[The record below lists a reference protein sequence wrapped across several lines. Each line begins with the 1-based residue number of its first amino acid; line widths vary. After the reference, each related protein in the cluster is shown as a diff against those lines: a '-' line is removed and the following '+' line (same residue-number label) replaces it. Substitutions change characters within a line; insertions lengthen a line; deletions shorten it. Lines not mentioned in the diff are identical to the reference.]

1 VNVGVNVNVSHAPSA
16 VGQPRIAYYVNEDA
30 AAALLYGHPQ
40 QAPSQSQQQEAAA
53 RSMAMHHH
61 PGDAGGGM
69 YATNAYRYE
78 QQQQPQRGRRSGS
91 IGGGAGGTG
100 GYDMYEVRSQ
110 QQQGHAS
117 SDGGMYVLS
126 SQQQQQSQQHAMALQ
141 HRHSSSSV
149 MDEQQEHM
157 HSRYRHSHPQQHR
170 EQELSSHAAAAS
182 ALSLMSSAAASM
194 SPAGDYGDDE
204 EDLEEIGPKI
214 ETIDDDDDDGGDDDH
229 GQDDESEGDND
240 EDEENIAVNKNTL
253 GGRIEDVSMIQG
265 PSNHV
270 NSAFSTSQEKL
281 IDVDDERRA
290 SASSQYT
297 ASSLKLDMSPVRMP
311 KRSSNVVN
319 QSGDISGDNYRNDRC
334 RDSDDIENG
343 SQVAEEDESIEM
355 SITDNVPRGKTL
367 RGEVTAYGGKQI
379 NILDEDEESSNLPVD
394 ESSQEDLL
402 SQETP
407 GSTAKCEYEQE
418 NKIQESQSYEKLF
431 TKPMVAKPK
440 QHETVPKTNTANGKR
455 KRSVKEKSFD
465 DDHFGS
471 GVVGHK
477 TMAGVMGT
485 TPITDAEYECA
496 KELMDQFL
504 QVPLLT
510 EFIRP
515 CLELNPELK
524 SVYMKIIKRP
534 MDLGQVCRK
543 IKERVYVNIN
553 SLRLDVWR
561 VFSNCIA
568 FHSHSSAKDIAIP
581 TFISVSLHLREFF
594 NALWAEYMIP
604 SEIPNPF
611 RDGTNKSKKVVS
623 AVRSIFAQR
632 DEARQARLVATIS
645 TSLSCKC
652 LKKASRMISRMVS
665 HHGRVDGLDVEA
677 CLQEGDEA
685 SVAFRVLQERLLEL
699 ADANE
704 GNENADDN
712 SFQSQITIADLTRDM
727 KACADLMM
735 YPELSEMLNR
745 RMDRIVGKLVIPLF
759 EAGCRGVDQSSIWG
773 CMAAAVWARENRK
786 KPFWPGIVLGIIAP
800 EHQREGWHKALTDRN
815 EGRLPKHLQSGLS
828 SGKRKAEQH
837 MKKPSGE
844 QMR

>member
-1 VNVGVNVNVSHAPSA
+1 MVMMCMKF
-16 VGQPRIAYYVNEDA
+16 R
-30 AAALLYGHPQ
+30 
-40 QAPSQSQQQEAAA
+40 SQQQE
-53 RSMAMHHH
+53 
-61 PGDAGGGM
+61 
-69 YATNAYRYE
+69 
-78 QQQQPQRGRRSGS
+78 
-91 IGGGAGGTG
+91 
-100 GYDMYEVRSQ
+100 
-110 QQQGHAS
+110 QGHAP
-117 SDGGMYVLS
+117 SDGGMYVMS
-126 SQQQQQSQQHAMALQ
+126 SQQQQQHAMALQ

-149 MDEQQEHM
+149 MEEQQEHM
-157 HSRYRHSHPQQHR
+157 HSRYRHSHQQQHR
-170 EQELSSHAAAAS
+170 EQELSNHAAAAS

-194 SPAGDYGDDE
+194 SPAGDYGGDE
-204 EDLEEIGPKI
+204 EDLEEVGPKI
-214 ETIDDDDDDGGDDDH
+214 ETIDDDDH

-253 GGRIEDVSMIQG
+253 GVRVEDVSMIQG
-265 PSNHV
+265 PNNHV
-270 NSAFSTSQEKL
+270 NSELSTSQEKC
-281 IDVDDERRA
+281 VDDERRA

-311 KRSSNVVN
+311 KRSSNVVD
-319 QSGDISGDNYRNDRC
+319 QSDNDYRNDRR
-334 RDSDDIENG
+334 RDSEDIGDG
-343 SQVAEEDESIEM
+343 SQVADEDESIDM
-355 SITDNVPRGKTL
+355 SITDNVPRGKVL
-367 RGEVTAYGGKQI
+367 RGEATVYGGKQI

-407 GSTAKCEYEQE
+407 ASTVKCEYEQE
-418 NKIQESQSYEKLF
+418 NKIQESQSNEKLF
-431 TKPMVAKPK
+431 TKPKVSKPK
-440 QHETVPKTNTANGKR
+440 QHETVPKTNAANGKR
-455 KRSVKEKSFD
+455 KRSVKEKSLD
-465 DDHFGS
+465 DDHYGS

-477 TMAGVMGT
+477 TIAGVMGT

-496 KELMDQFL
+496 EELMDQFL

-543 IKERVYVNIN
+543 IKERVYVNVN

-568 FHSHSSAKDIAIP
+568 FHSHSSAKEIAIP

-594 NALWAEYMIP
+594 NALWVEYMIP
-604 SEIPNPF
+604 SEIPNSF
-611 RDGTNKSKKVVS
+611 RDGTNKSKRVVS
-623 AVRSIFAQR
+623 AVKSIFAQR

-652 LKKASRMISRMVS
+652 LKKASRMIGRMVS
-665 HHGRVDGLDVEA
+665 HQGRIDDLDVEP
-677 CLQEGDEA
+677 CFQEGDEA
-685 SVAFRVLQERLLEL
+685 SVAFGVLQERLLEL

-704 GNENADDN
+704 DNENAENN

-727 KACADLMM
+727 KACADLLKN
-735 YPELSEMLNR
+735 PEHSEMLNR